1 MDQRISAYTTTVD
14 FALHLHR
21 RVGHPS
27 SQHFSFICT
36 SCNSSKVKNELDKCD
51 VCFRAESTRNVFPL
65 GENKADDLFILI
77 HCDL

>member
-1 MDQRISAYTTTVD
+1 MCFKQWINESAYTSTVD

-27 SQHFSFICT
+27 SQHLD
-36 SCNSSKVKNELDKCD
+36 ELDKCD
-51 VCFRAESTRNVFPL
+51 VCFRAENTRNVFPL

-77 HCDL
+77 HYDL